1 MRRFFL
7 HDIPTISHFDLPE
20 EESKH
25 IVRVLRMSE
34 GDSCLLLD
42 GKGLVLE
49 VKIVQSHPKR
59 CGVEVIKREQKVKPL
74 NGFHLAIAPTKNMDR
89 MEWLVEKI
97 VEVGAQKITFL
108 QGDHS
113 ERVNMKYDR
122 LERVAISAM
131 KQAKHDFL
139 LEIEPLISVEDFIR
153 ANPNGRI
160 AHCEDR
166 PKITLQSSKNKGA
179 VLVGPEGD
187 FSTREIDLALEQGY
201 QGVSL
206 GDARLRTETAGLVAV
221 VLGLI

>member
-1 MRRFFL
+1 MRRFFIA
-7 HDIPTISHFDLPE
+7 HIPDQELFELPE

-25 IVRVLRMSE
+25 IVRVLRMNV
-34 GDSCLLLD
+34 GDMCLLLN
-42 GKGLVLE
+42 GKGLVVE
-49 VKIVQSHPKR
+49 AEITDAHPKR
-59 CGVEVIKREQKVKPL
+59 CGVKVVRKEQKERSK

-139 LEIEPLISVEDFIR
+139 LEIGPIISVEAFIKE
-153 ANPNGRI
+153 NPNARI
-160 AHCEDR
+160 AHCEER
-166 PKITLQSSKNKGA
+166 EKVAIQNSTNNGPVMI
-179 VLVGPEGD
+179 GPEGD
-187 FSTREIDLALEQGY
+187 FSTREIDLALSNGCEA
-201 QGVSL
+201 VSL

>member
-1 MRRFFL
+1 MKV
-7 HDIPTISHFDLPE
+7 TI
-20 EESKH
+20 KH
-25 IVRVLRMSE
+25 I
-34 GDSCLLLD
+34 DSD
-42 GKGLVLE
+42 V
-49 VKIVQSHPKR
+49 PK
-59 CGVEVIKREQKVKPL
+59 ENYEFYNDFIKYLQKVKPL

-113 ERVNMKYDR
+113 ERVNMKNDR

-153 ANPNGRI
+153 ANPNGNI

-166 PKITLQSSKNKGA
+166 PKIALQSSENKGA

-201 QGVSL
+201 EGVSL